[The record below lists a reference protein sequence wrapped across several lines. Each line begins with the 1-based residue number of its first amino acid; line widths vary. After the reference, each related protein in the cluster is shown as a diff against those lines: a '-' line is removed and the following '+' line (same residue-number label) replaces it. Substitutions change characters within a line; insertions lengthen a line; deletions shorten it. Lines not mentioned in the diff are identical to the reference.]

1 MISEI
6 IKAGSVMAFFY
17 ALLGML
23 CWGLAPL
30 FGKLGLYKVSPV
42 TALSLRTVIA
52 SLLVMSWLVGSRGF
66 GQFFQIPPLFWVFIG
81 IEAILATLLGDLAY
95 FAALKK
101 GNINDV
107 TLVLSCSPLVTMLF
121 SYLFMGE
128 IMTNLQLIGA
138 LFIIIGLVFIYFNF

>member
-1 MISEI
+1 MVFI
-6 IKAGSVMAFFY
+6 Y

-30 FGKLGLYKVSPV
+30 FGKLGLYKVDPV
-42 TALSLRTVIA
+42 TALSLRTIIA
-52 SLLVMSWLVGSRGF
+52 ATLVMSWLVGSRGF
-66 GQFFQIPPLFWVFIG
+66 SQLFQIPPLFLVFIG
-81 IEAILATLLGDLAY
+81 IEAILATILGDLAY

-128 IMTNLQLIGA
+128 SMTNLQLIGA
-138 LFIIIGLVFIYFNF
+138 LFITVGLVFIYSNL

>member
-1 MISEI
+1 M
-6 IKAGSVMAFFY
+6 VLVY

-30 FGKLGLYKVSPV
+30 FGKLGLYSVNPV
-42 TALSLRTVIA
+42 TALQLRTLIA
-52 SLLVMSWLVGSRGF
+52 ATFVAAWIIGTQNFSGMLQVPR
-66 GQFFQIPPLFWVFIG
+66 LFWVLIG

-107 TLVLSCSPLVTMLF
+107 TLILSSSPLVTMLL
-121 SYLFMGE
+121 SWLFLGQT
-128 IMTNLQLIGA
+128 ISNAQIVGSVLIIAGLFLIG
-138 LFIIIGLVFIYFNF
+138 LDLNYQ

>member
-1 MISEI
+1 M
-6 IKAGSVMAFFY
+6 VFLY

-30 FGKLGLYKVSPV
+30 FGKLGLYRVSPT
-42 TALSLRTVIA
+42 TALSLRTLIA
-52 SLLVMSWLVGSRGF
+52 CFVVMGWLIGSRGYT
-66 GQFFQIPPLFWVFIG
+66 QFTGIPLQFWVFLG

-107 TLVLSCSPLVTMLF
+107 TLVMACSPLVTMLC
-121 SYLFMGE
+121 SYIFMGE
-128 IMTNLQLIGA
+128 VMSNIQLVGA
-138 LFIIIGLVFIYFNF
+138 FFISVGLVFIGLDF

>member
-1 MISEI
+1 MVFI
-6 IKAGSVMAFFY
+6 Y
-17 ALLGML
+17 ALLSML

-30 FGKLGLYKVSPV
+30 FGKLGLYKVNPV

-52 SLLVMSWLVGSRGF
+52 AALVMGWLIGSRGYN
-66 GQFFQIPPLFWVFIG
+66 QFFQVPLLFWIFIG

-107 TLVLSCSPLVTMLF
+107 TLILSCSPLITMLL
-121 SYLFMGE
+121 SYLFLGE
-128 IMTNLQLIGA
+128 KITNIQLAGA
-138 LFIIIGLVFIYFNF
+138 FFITVGLIFIYFDL

>member
-1 MISEI
+1 M
-6 IKAGSVMAFFY
+6 VFLY

-30 FGKLGLYKVSPV
+30 FGKLGLYRVSPA
-42 TALSLRTVIA
+42 TALSVRTLIA
-52 SLLVMSWLVGSRGF
+52 CFVVMGWLIGSRGYT
-66 GQFFQIPPLFWVFIG
+66 QFTGIPLQFWVFIG

-107 TLVLSCSPLVTMLF
+107 TLVMACSPLVTMLC

-128 IMTNLQLIGA
+128 SMSNIQLIGA
-138 LFIIIGLVFIYFNF
+138 FFISVGLVFIGFEY